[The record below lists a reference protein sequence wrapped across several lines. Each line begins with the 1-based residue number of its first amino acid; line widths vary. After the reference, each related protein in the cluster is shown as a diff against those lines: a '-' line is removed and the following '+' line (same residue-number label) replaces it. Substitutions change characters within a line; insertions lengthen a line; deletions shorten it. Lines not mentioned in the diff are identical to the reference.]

1 MFEIASSNL
10 ALVGKARALL
20 VNSLLTLLIDV
31 IELTSTKHRLS
42 VGKFFGR
49 RLSTLVTTWY
59 DDSGI
64 HLRTIFNH
72 LCGLVNLVVDARDVT
87 HFAKRI
93 KTSP

>member
-20 VNSLLTLLIDV
+20 VNSLLTLLIELIEV
-31 IELTSTKHRLS
+31 IEPTSTKHRLS

-72 LCGLVNLVVDARDVT
+72 LCELV
-87 HFAKRI
+87 
-93 KTSP
+93 SG